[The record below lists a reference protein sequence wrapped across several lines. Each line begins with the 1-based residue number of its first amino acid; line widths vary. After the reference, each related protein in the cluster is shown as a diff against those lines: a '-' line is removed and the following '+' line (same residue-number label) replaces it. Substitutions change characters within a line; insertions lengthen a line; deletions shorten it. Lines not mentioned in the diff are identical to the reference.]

1 MTCCRF
7 PPLPSPIPNHKKTN
21 KENQEN
27 MKTSPLL
34 LAAVAVAVVA
44 PIASGRAPLSDRTS
58 RGNLGPTPS
67 RRLAKGP
74 QSSSPLASASV
85 FPPRSRGRVLST
97 PTAPRN
103 LGSKTGKSS
112 KNGKHGKSSKSS
124 QSSSAHHYVAPHG
137 MNLDGVNTKSGKSS
151 KSAKAPGGSK
161 SKSGKVGKSSRD
173 VYRPA
178 PVAMMNP
185 PTPLLTPPPTKKDHS
200 FWAPSPSPTTLQ
212 QAWFKAFRMEGEGTN
227 PCIGSP
233 CPNTAHCRSQFG
245 TCGPG
250 MMYCNSASVWT
261 NSCPTLAPTPPPT
274 RSPVVTIEPTF
285 NMKTVR
291 ASLTPEPTYNTQ
303 LSQSAFSTPEPTE
316 DTLLSQ
322 STPMFEEEFLEV
334 SDELKSPNEATEEDE
349 MRLPP
354 PSVKESEP
362 DSSSGLPIGAWIGIA
377 VTVAVAVMAGV
388 ATLLYRQKLSMQNQ
402 LSSPVDE
409 TDGAVTDVAEE
420 LIGTAVGEGGSGEPV
435 GAAV

>member
-161 SKSGKVGKSSRD
+161 SKSGKVGKSASHK
-173 VYRPA
+173 
-178 PVAMMNP
+178 VAVLPNP
-185 PTPLLTPPPTKKDHS
+185 PTPQPVGANLEEAWVKIFNVDDEINLCTGAPCVVNARES
-200 FWAPSPSPTTLQ
+200 F
-212 QAWFKAFRMEGEGTN
+212 
-227 PCIGSP
+227 
-233 CPNTAHCRSQFG
+233 CRSQFG
-245 TCGPG
+245 TCGSG
-250 MMYCNSASVWT
+250 RMYCNSASTWT
-261 NSCPTLAPTPPPT
+261 ITCPSPTATPT
-274 RSPVVTIEPTF
+274 RGPISTIEPTF
-285 NMKTVR
+285 NVKTSQ
-291 ASLTPEPTYNTQ
+291 AFATPEPTYDIQ
-303 LSQSAFSTPEPTE
+303 LTQSA
-316 DTLLSQ
+316 
-322 STPMFEEEFLEV
+322 PMFEEDFLGIFH
-334 SDELKSPNEATEEDE
+334 DLTDPNEATEEDNTRR
-349 MRLPP
+349 MPP
-354 PSVKESEP
+354 PSVKGIEL
-362 DSSSGLPIGAWIGIA
+362 DSPSGLPIGAWIGIA
-377 VTVAVAVMAGV
+377 VAVPVAFAALAWVH
-388 ATLLYRQKLSMQNQ
+388 KLSMQNQ
-402 LSSPVDE
+402 LGSPVDE
-409 TDGAVTDVAEE
+409 TGGMDEDITDD
-420 LIGTAVGEGGSGEPV
+420 LI
-435 GAAV
+435 

>member
-161 SKSGKVGKSSRD
+161 SKSGKVGKSAY
-173 VYRPA
+173 VYSPHK
-178 PVAMMNP
+178 VAVITNP
-185 PTPLLTPPPTKKDHS
+185 PTPLPTQSPTSAARVYRVPPT
-200 FWAPSPSPTTLQ
+200 PSPTNLEE
-212 QAWFKAFRMEGEGTN
+212 AWVKTFDVDDATN
-227 PCIGSP
+227 LCTGAPCVVNAREIF
-233 CPNTAHCRSQFG
+233 CRSQFG
-245 TCGPG
+245 TCGSG
-250 MMYCNSASVWT
+250 RMYCNSASTWT
-261 NSCPTLAPTPPPT
+261 ITCPSPTATPT
-274 RSPVVTIEPTF
+274 RGPISTIEPTF
-285 NMKTVR
+285 NVKTSQ
-291 ASLTPEPTYNTQ
+291 AFATPEPTYDIQ
-303 LSQSAFSTPEPTE
+303 LTQSA
-316 DTLLSQ
+316 
-322 STPMFEEEFLEV
+322 PMFEEDFLGIFH
-334 SDELKSPNEATEEDE
+334 DLTDPNEATEEDNTRR
-349 MRLPP
+349 MPP
-354 PSVKESEP
+354 PSVKGIEL
-362 DSSSGLPIGAWIGIA
+362 DSPSGLPIGAWIGIA